1 MPGVICHRAR
11 PQDCASLGHLY
22 RSSPN
27 AARSRPV
34 RTERHLLPHFLTG
47 NVSGLSRYGLGGT
60 PSLARVSLP
69 ALLILSPEVVLLAL
83 AELPGHDIL
92 RCRSVC
98 RLLKLFIDHS
108 AKLRY
113 IVEAHARGLNPLQSS
128 NPAQYLISQ
137 LLARERS
144 WTMFGSIPGVN
155 DILDIPVEN
164 EDDDDESPSPAE
176 LVVYDS
182 GRVLVCRGSRLA
194 IQILG
199 PGQSEVQQ
207 FLIPGLRNAV
217 VDSIVGFGESIAFSD
232 LNVVYVYSLA
242 NSEIVRALPAP
253 RRGTIGVL
261 RVQGDLLAGLF
272 SPERQS
278 SGVLVWNWKT
288 GQLIDTLFSA
298 GAPALSFGFLNQNEI
313 ALIRTNQSA
322 GSARLDI
329 YTIGSSSAFCR
340 SSFAL
345 PDAHPSKWY
354 AKAEIHCGGT
364 IAPPG
369 CEPLRRDYGI
379 IAINLELRVR
389 SPHTPTATL
398 TNRKLST
405 ILVVQQQALANDS
418 ASSCFSSEAIPWYRW
433 SSNRVRV
440 LSNVRLVSTLH
451 ASPVWGN
458 RIVALG
464 PEPDQV
470 SLFDFCSVGVKASS
484 VVWKT
489 PSASGT
495 ASNFSG
501 GGGGRINGGVS
512 VRAAL
517 AQRARTL
524 VRVNSLGISSGWFE
538 GMGVGAEGVVEQMP
552 YVVSVRRGMSGVD
565 CATLDGDRVVVLKSE
580 ENSGGMVV
588 TKVTSF
594 VFSV

>member
-1 MPGVICHRAR
+1 
-11 PQDCASLGHLY
+11 
-22 RSSPN
+22 
-27 AARSRPV
+27 
-34 RTERHLLPHFLTG
+34 
-47 NVSGLSRYGLGGT
+47 
-60 PSLARVSLP
+60 
-69 ALLILSPEVVLLAL
+69 
-83 AELPGHDIL
+83 
-92 RCRSVC
+92 
-98 RLLKLFIDHS
+98 
-108 AKLRY
+108 
-113 IVEAHARGLNPLQSS
+113 
-128 NPAQYLISQ
+128 
-137 LLARERS
+137 
-144 WTMFGSIPGVN
+144 MFGSIPGVN
-155 DILDIPVEN
+155 DILGIPVESDD
-164 EDDDDESPSPAE
+164 DDDDESPSPAE

-182 GRVLVCRGSRLA
+182 GRIFRCRGSCLA
-194 IQILG
+194 IQTLG
-199 PGQSEVQQ
+199 PGQSEVRQYVV
-207 FLIPGLRNAV
+207 PGLRNV
-217 VDSIVGFGESIAFSD
+217 VEDSIVGFGESFAFST
-232 LNVVYVYSLA
+232 LNVAYVYSLA
-242 NSEIVRALPAP
+242 KSEIVRALPAP
-253 RRGTIGVL
+253 RRGTMGVL
-261 RVQGDLLAGLF
+261 RVQGDLLASLF
-272 SPERQS
+272 FPERQS

-298 GAPALSFGFLNQNEI
+298 GAPTLSFGFLNQNEI

-322 GSARLDI
+322 GSAWLDI
-329 YTIGSSSAFCR
+329 YTIGSSSAFRR

-354 AKAEIHCGGT
+354 AKAEIYCGGT

-369 CEPLRRDYGI
+369 CEPLRHDHGI
-379 IAINLELRVR
+379 IAIALELRVR

-398 TNRKLST
+398 TNRKLSA
-405 ILVVQQQALANDS
+405 ILVIQKQALANDP
-418 ASSCFSSEAIPWYRW
+418 ASLCSRSEVIPWSRW

-440 LSNVRLVSTLH
+440 LSNVRLASTLH

-464 PEPDQV
+464 PEPDQL

-484 VVWKT
+484 VVWKA
-489 PSASGT
+489 PSAIGAT
-495 ASNFSG
+495 SNFSG

-538 GMGVGAEGVVEQMP
+538 GMGVGVEGVVEQMP

-580 ENSGGMVV
+580 ENSGGTVV

>member
-27 AARSRPV
+27 AAQSRPI
-34 RTERHLLPHFLTG
+34 RTERHLLPQFLTE
-47 NVSGLSRYGLGGT
+47 NVSGSSRYGMGEI

-92 RCRSVC
+92 CCRSVC
-98 RLLKLFIDHS
+98 KLLKLFIDHS

-144 WTMFGSIPGVN
+144 WTMFGSIPGANV
-155 DILDIPVEN
+155 ILDVPVEN
-164 EDDDDESPSPAE
+164 DDDDDESPSPAE

-194 IQILG
+194 VQILG
-199 PGQSEVQQ
+199 PGQSEIRQ
-207 FLIPGLRNAV
+207 FLVPGLRNAV
-217 VDSIVGFGESIAFSD
+217 VDSIVGFGESIAFSA
-232 LNVVYVYSLA
+232 LNVIYVYSLA

-261 RVQGDLLAGLF
+261 RVQGDLLASLF
-272 SPERQS
+272 CPERQS

-298 GAPALSFGFLNQNEI
+298 GAPTLSFGFLNQNEI
-313 ALIRTNQSA
+313 VLIRTNQSA

-329 YTIGSSSAFCR
+329 YTIESSSAFCR

-354 AKAEIHCGGT
+354 AKAEIYCGGT
-364 IAPPG
+364 IASTG
-369 CEPLRRDYGI
+369 CEPLRRDHGI
-379 IAINLELRVR
+379 LAIALELCVR

-405 ILVVQQQALANDS
+405 ILVVQQQALANNS
-418 ASSCFSSEAIPWYRW
+418 ASSCFRSETIPWSRW

-440 LSNVRLVSTLH
+440 LSNVRLASTLH

-464 PEPDQV
+464 PQLDQV

-484 VVWKT
+484 VVWKA

-538 GMGVGAEGVVEQMP
+538 GMGVGIEGVVEQMP

-565 CATLDGDRVVVLKSE
+565 SATLDGDRVVVLKSE
-580 ENSGGMVV
+580 ENNGGMVV